1 MDRLKITKIDQNLEI
16 LKDIQEKILNELEIK
31 KCKSTAYCAFNK
43 TVVGRTD
50 NLLNNLMIQSKII

>member
-31 KCKSTAYCAFNK
+31 KCKARRTVRSITK
-43 TVVGRTD
+43 T
-50 NLLNNLMIQSKII
+50 LLVN